1 MHVGH
6 GNEAALFQRA
16 ASSLSI
22 LKFHGA
28 QEHAAPKIKFL
39 PVRQYR
45 DASFIEPLA
54 VRDAELEREPV
65 GQIHEVFVLD
75 HATGDIGLE
84 PVVPAGKVSPRIMD
98 AVCDCSGRG
107 PARGEV
113 AVT

>member
-16 ASSLSI
+16 APSLSI

-84 PVVPAGKVSPRIMD
+84 PVVAAGEVSPRIMD